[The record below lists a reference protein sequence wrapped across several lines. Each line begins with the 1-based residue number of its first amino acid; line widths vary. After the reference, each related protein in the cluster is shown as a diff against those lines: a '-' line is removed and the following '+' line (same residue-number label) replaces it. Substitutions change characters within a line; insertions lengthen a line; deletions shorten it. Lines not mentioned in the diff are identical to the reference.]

1 MFGIGAPELMIIIV
15 VALIVLGPKKL
26 PEMMKSVGRGLAEFK
41 RVGNDVKSTLDHE
54 IERAD
59 QDIRKKEAEAEL
71 AKREAAVAK
80 AEAEAKSAQADAKM
94 AEADAKTDAAK
105 GDDAKDNA

>member
-41 RVGNDVKSTLDHE
+41 RVGNDVKSTLDNE

-59 QDIRKKEAEAEL
+59 QEIRKKEADEAL
-71 AKREAAVAK
+71 AKRQAAATE
-80 AEAEAKSAQADAKM
+80 AEAEAKAGASDDKPADAETAATDEKP
-94 AEADAKTDAAK
+94 ADKESA
-105 GDDAKDNA
+105 